1 MKITAI
7 EPIYVGIPYKHDA
20 PKTTLGTGEVREVMD
35 AVYLKVETDAG
46 ITGWGEAFGFGA
58 CQISHAACKIVVRP
72 LAVGREIDDI
82 PGLMAELY
90 RKTQGMSLK
99 GPVRNAL
106 GALDIALWDIKG
118 KALGKPIWQLL
129 GGDGSRQQIPVYA
142 SLLRTG
148 KAEHVERL
156 CVSAKERGYRHIKI
170 HEHNDETVA
179 AVERARK
186 TVGDDF
192 ELMLDTNCAWS
203 SDKAV
208 GKVKAI
214 KPYKLKW
221 VEEPVYPADDFGAMA
236 RVRKETGVP
245 IAAGENLG
253 TVPELTRLL
262 EAGGVDYVQPDVG
275 KFGGICE
282 MVRAADV
289 AQAKGV
295 AFMPHSPVYGPIL
308 IATQH
313 IVAALKSE
321 NLCEYYYCDLA
332 ESPMGEWAIPRDGF
346 FRVPNGPGLGVDVD
360 EDILARYRL
369 PDPGSK

>member
-1 MKITAI
+1 MKITSI

-20 PKTTLGTGEVREVMD
+20 PRAAAGQGEARALMD

-58 CQISHAACKIVVRP
+58 CAISHVACKIIVRP

-82 PGLMAELY
+82 PALMAEFY

-129 GGDGSRQQIPVYA
+129 GGDGTRKKIPVYA

-148 KAEHVERL
+148 NPEHVERL
-156 CVSAKERGYRHIKI
+156 CISAKSRSYKHIKI
-170 HEHNDETVA
+170 HEHNDQTVE
-179 AVERARK
+179 AVARARK
-186 TVGDDF
+186 IGGDDI
-192 ELMLDTNCAWS
+192 ELMLDTNSPWQP
-203 SDKAV
+203 DKAIEV
-208 GKVKAI
+208 LKAL

-221 VEEPVYPADDFGAMA
+221 VEEPVHPADDFAAIA
-236 RVRKETGVP
+236 RVRKESGLP

-262 EAGGVDYVQPDVG
+262 EMGAVDYVQPDVG

-289 AQAKGV
+289 AAAKGV
-295 AFMPHSPVYGPIL
+295 AFVPHSPLYGPIL

-313 IVAALKSE
+313 IVAALKAE

-332 ESPMGEWAIPRDGF
+332 ESPVGQWAIPQDGF
-346 FRVPNGPGLGVDVD
+346 FRVPDAPGLGVEID
-360 EDILARYRL
+360 EDILGRYRL
-369 PDPGSK
+369 PEPGQQ